1 MQRKTVTD
9 IMNLSGVA
17 FGTSGARGLVSDMTN
32 EVCFAYAAGFLQH
45 TLKNSEAKKIV
56 AFGGDLRPS
65 TPRIIAACMAAAKNL
80 GFECDYQGSLPS
92 PALALYSLKKNIP
105 SVMVTGSHIPDDRN
119 GIKFCDY
126 YGEITKAD
134 EASIRSQEVEI
145 PELIEMESLP
155 SSNGEALKI
164 YKEYIL
170 SLFSKNSLCGTNIA
184 FYQHSAVG
192 RDVAV
197 EILTELGAQVKAVG
211 YSEKFIPVDT
221 EAIRKEDV
229 DFAKEVCSTGEFF
242 CMASTDGD
250 SDRPLLSDEN
260 GVWLK
265 GDSLGI
271 LVGKALGIEAIA
283 IPVSCNTAA
292 EKSGFFK
299 EVLRTKIG
307 SPYVI
312 DGIKELQGKHKNV
325 AGFEANGGFLTESLT
340 TRDALT
346 PIIAAIIDSKKQ
358 GLKISELLAK
368 LPARYAASGIIR
380 EFPPE
385 LANRKLAELQGTDD
399 SDLVKSKFIKI
410 AGNPV
415 YANAID
421 GYRMEFES
429 GDIIHLR
436 KSGNAPEFRC
446 YTESKTLAE
455 AENLSNKCLKIL
467 ECWKIMD
474 SKLYAELS
482 DIAKRQL
489 VSSAKLIQENVVPME
504 FKMLRTHS
512 KFKKFE
518 KNGKKILEQ
527 GKVAAFLIAGG
538 QGSRLGFEGPKG
550 AFKLDALG
558 KSIFQIHAE
567 NMLKVQKLC
576 GKDIPW
582 VIMTSTLNN
591 DETVKHFEQ
600 ADYFGLNKEKIKFI
614 EQGTI
619 YSIEPSGEP
628 ILDDS
633 GNLFLV
639 PDGNGGCF
647 HALSASGALAWLQE
661 QGIEI
666 VFLYGVDNILA
677 KPCDPPFIGAFVDS
691 KMAAASKVVKKKSP
705 EEKMGVFALKNG
717 LPGVI
722 EYSEISPEMAKELDG
737 GNILAHLF
745 TMESLKKLET
755 EPLPWHL
762 TIKRVCGVEG
772 AFKFEQL
779 LFDAFPKLGTMFL
792 TGVLREEEFAPIKNA
807 SGEDSPESAVKMYN
821 LLQGKASPRN

>member
-1 MQRKTVTD
+1 
-9 IMNLSGVA
+9 MNLSGVA
-17 FGTSGARGLVSDMTN
+17 FGTSGARGLVNDMTN
-32 EVCFAYAAGFLQH
+32 EVCFAYTLGFLQH
-45 TLKNSEAKKIV
+45 TLKNNRAKKIV
-56 AFGGDLRPS
+56 AFGGDLRLS
-65 TPRIIAACMAAAKNL
+65 TPRIIAACIAAAKSL
-80 GFECDYQGSLPS
+80 GFECYYQGFLPS
-92 PALALYSLKKNIP
+92 PALTLYSLRKEIP

-134 EASIRSQEVEI
+134 ETSIRSQEVEI
-145 PELIEMESLP
+145 PEVVEIEALP
-155 SSNGEALKI
+155 NPNDEALKI

-170 SLFSKNSLCGTNIA
+170 SLFPKNSLHGINIA

-192 RDVAV
+192 RDIAV
-197 EILTELGAQVKAVG
+197 EILIELGAQVKTVG
-211 YSEKFIPVDT
+211 YSEKFTPVDT
-221 EAIRKEDV
+221 EAIRKEDI

-271 LVGKALGIEAIA
+271 LVGKALGIEAMA
-283 IPVSCNTAA
+283 IPVSCNTAT

-312 DGIKELQGKHKNV
+312 EGIKELQSKYKNV
-325 AGFEANGGFLTESLT
+325 AGFEANGGFLTENLT

-346 PIIAAIIDSKKQ
+346 PIIAAIIESKKH
-358 GLKISELLAK
+358 GLKISEFLAK
-368 LPARYAASGIIR
+368 LPTRYVASGIIR

-385 LANRKLAELQGTDD
+385 LANRKLAELQGTDN
-399 SDLVKSKFIKI
+399 SELVKSKFIKI

-415 YANAID
+415 YANTVD
-421 GYRMEFES
+421 GYRMEFEN

-446 YTESKTLAE
+446 YTESETLAK
-455 AENLSNKCLKIL
+455 AESLSNKCLKVL

-474 SKLYAELS
+474 SKLFVELTG
-482 DIAKRQL
+482 IAKRQIAG
-489 VSSAKLIQENVVPME
+489 SAKSTQENVVPME
-504 FKMLRTHS
+504 FEMLRTCS
-512 KFKKFE
+512 KFE
-518 KNGKKILEQ
+518 KFEKAGKKILEQ

-558 KSIFQIHAE
+558 KSIFQIHSE
-567 NMLKVQKLC
+567 NMLKVQKLY

-582 VIMTSTLNN
+582 VIMTSPLNN
-591 DETVKHFEQ
+591 KETVEHFEK
-600 ADYFGLNKEKIKFI
+600 ADYFGLKREKIKFI

-619 YSIEPSGEP
+619 YSIGPNGEP
-628 ILDDS
+628 ILDSD

-647 HALSASGALAWLQE
+647 HALSASGALVWLQE
-661 QGIEI
+661 QGIEM

-691 KMAAASKVVKKKSP
+691 KMAVASKVVKKKSP

-722 EYSEISPEMAKELDG
+722 EYSEISSEMAKKFNG

-792 TGVLREEEFAPIKNA
+792 AGVLREEEFAPIKNA
-807 SGEDSPESAVKMYN
+807 TGEDSAESAVELFCQSRNHN
-821 LLQGKASPRN
+821 LLN

>member
-1 MQRKTVTD
+1 MQHKVVTD
-9 IMNLSGVA
+9 IMKTSGVA

-32 EVCFAYAAGFLQH
+32 EVCFAYTLGFLQH
-45 TLKNSEAKKIV
+45 TLKNNGAKKIV
-56 AFGGDLRPS
+56 ALGGDLRLS
-65 TPRIIAACMAAAKNL
+65 TLRIMAACMAAAKNL
-80 GFECDYQGSLPS
+80 GFECDYQGFLPS
-92 PALALYSLKKNIP
+92 PALALYSLKKEIP
-105 SVMVTGSHIPDDRN
+105 SIMITGSHIPDNRN

-134 EASIRSQEVEI
+134 EAGIHSQEVKI
-145 PELIEMESLP
+145 PEVIEIEVLP
-155 SSNGEALKI
+155 NSNGEALKI

-170 SLFSKNSLCGTNIA
+170 SLFPKNSLHGVNMA

-197 EILTELGAQVKAVG
+197 EILSELGAQVKAIG
-211 YSEKFIPVDT
+211 RSEEFIPVDT
-221 EAIRKEDV
+221 EAIRKEDIN
-229 DFAKEVCSTGEFF
+229 FAKEVCSKGEFF

-260 GVWLK
+260 GIWLK

-271 LVGKALGIEAIA
+271 LVSKALGIEAVA

-312 DGIKELQGKHKNV
+312 EGIKELQGKYKNV

-346 PIIAAIIDSKKQ
+346 PIIATIIESKKR
-358 GLKISELLAK
+358 GLKISELLTE
-368 LPARYAASGIIR
+368 LPARYTASGIIR

-385 LANRKLAELQGTDD
+385 LANRKLAELQGTDY
-399 SDLVKSKFIKI
+399 SDLVKSKFVKI
-410 AGNPV
+410 AGLPI
-415 YANAID
+415 YANTID
-421 GYRMEFES
+421 GYQMEFEN

-455 AENLSNKCLKIL
+455 AESLNNKCLKVL

-474 SKLYAELS
+474 SKLFAELT
-482 DIAKRQL
+482 DIAKKQIAGS
-489 VSSAKLIQENVVPME
+489 VKSMQENVAPME
-504 FKMLRTHS
+504 FKMLHTHS
-512 KFKKFE
+512 KFKEFE
-518 KNGKKILEQ
+518 KAGKKILEQ
-527 GKVAAFLIAGG
+527 GKVAAFLLAGG

-550 AFKLDALG
+550 AFKLDVLD

-567 NMLKVQKLC
+567 NMLKAQKLC

-582 VIMTSTLNN
+582 IIMTSPLNN
-591 DETVKHFEQ
+591 KETIKHFEQ
-600 ADYFGLNKEKIKFI
+600 ANYFGLNKEKIKFI

-619 YSIEPSGEP
+619 YSIHPNGEP
-628 ILDDS
+628 ILDSD

-647 HALSASGALAWLQE
+647 RALSASGALAWLQE

-666 VFLYGVDNILA
+666 IFLYGVDNILA
-677 KPCDPPFIGAFVDS
+677 KPCDPPFIGAFADS
-691 KMAAASKVVKKKSP
+691 KMAAASKVVKKRKP
-705 EEKMGVFALKNG
+705 EEKMGVFVLKNG

-722 EYSEISPEMAKELDG
+722 EYSEISPELAKEFDG

-755 EPLPWHL
+755 ESLPWHL
-762 TIKRVCGVEG
+762 TIKRVCGIEG

-779 LFDAFPKLGTMFL
+779 LFDAFPKLGTMYL
-792 TGVLREEEFAPIKNA
+792 AGVLREEEFAPIKDTT
-807 SGEDSPESAVKMYN
+807 GEDSPTNAVE
-821 LLQGKASPRN
+821 LFCRSRS